1 MSATIDCLFCKIANR
16 TQASD
21 IVFENSELV
30 AFRDSNPKAS
40 THLLIV
46 PKRHIP
52 SLSSTGQDDSSL
64 LGRLL
69 FQVKLLAEQ
78 EGVDQSGYKVVINT
92 GRHGGQVID
101 HLHIHLL
108 GGEPIRALV

>member
-1 MSATIDCLFCKIANR
+1 MSDCLFCAIAAKR
-16 TQASD
+16 QTSD
-21 IVFENSELV
+21 MVFEDSELV
-30 AFRDSNPKAS
+30 VIRDINPKAP

-46 PKRHIP
+46 PKRHIV
-52 SLSSTGQDDSSL
+52 SLAETAPDDTAL

-69 FQVKLLAEQ
+69 FRAKLLAEQ

-92 GRHGGQVID
+92 GRHGGQVVD

-108 GGEPIRALV
+108 GGGPIRQPG

>member
-1 MSATIDCLFCKIANR
+1 MSDCLFCGIANR
-16 TQASD
+16 TVAST
-21 IVFENSELV
+21 IVFEDSELV
-30 AFRDSNPKAS
+30 AFRDINPKAA
-40 THLLIV
+40 THVLVI

-52 SLSSTGQDDSSL
+52 SLNGLAADDSSL

-69 FQVKLLAEQ
+69 YRAKLLAES
-78 EGVDQSGYKVVINT
+78 EGIDQGGYKIVINT

-108 GGEPIRALV
+108 GGEPVRTLV

>member
-1 MSATIDCLFCKIANR
+1 MSDCLFCAIAAKK
-16 TQASD
+16 QASEM
-21 IVFENSELV
+21 VFEDSELV
-30 AFRDSNPKAS
+30 AIRDINPKAP

-52 SLSSTGQDDSSL
+52 SLAAVAPDDGAL

-69 FQVKLLAEQ
+69 FRAKLLAEQ
-78 EGVDQSGYKVVINT
+78 EGIDQNGYKVVINT
-92 GRHGGQVID
+92 GRHGGQVVD

-108 GGEPIRALV
+108 GGEPIRQLV